1 VSRKSA
7 IFYGETGAR
16 PSCYESEGRLFESAE
31 RAHGWARLPLD
42 AARQQERDDDGQHP
56 VKGEAI

>member
-1 VSRKSA
+1 M
-7 IFYGETGAR
+7 YW
-16 PSCYESEGRLFESAE
+16 GRLPQLACIGIALTAASGALLVAAE